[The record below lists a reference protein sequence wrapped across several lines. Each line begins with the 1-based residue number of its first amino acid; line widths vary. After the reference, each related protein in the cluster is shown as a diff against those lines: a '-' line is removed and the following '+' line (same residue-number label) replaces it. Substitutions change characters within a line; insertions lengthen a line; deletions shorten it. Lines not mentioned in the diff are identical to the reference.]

1 MIRLFKHKAVFCLFL
16 FFLVSAGM
24 YSSSWRLGA
33 DHAEPG
39 VAKFLEDM
47 EIPHGKMYVCTEQD
61 VLDLIGLAE
70 REKINV
76 FELID
81 CIYRYIAPRNIRMT
95 LFGKDLRK
103 TQDIFDLGG
112 PRILAILSIDTIRYI
127 EVGAIHTP
135 DQKAMDVYIENRR
148 ETYIEIGTAQY
159 EVRFGFASLS
169 PLLFEDAFGI
179 MVKKLFFNA
188 PLTKLELFS
197 PGKGAIH
204 VKNMFR
210 PKRWNLDVV
219 RRK

>member
-1 MIRLFKHKAVFCLFL
+1 MIRLPKYGTAVCIFLLLLCNAGLF
-16 FFLVSAGM
+16 
-24 YSSSWRLGA
+24 SSSWRLGA

-39 VAKFLEDM
+39 VAQFLENK
-47 EIPHGKMYVCTEQD
+47 ELPHGSMYVCGEQD
-61 VLDLIGLAE
+61 VLELIDLAE

-81 CIYRYIAPRNIRMT
+81 CIYRYIEPRNIRIT
-95 LFGKDLRK
+95 IFGKDLRK
-103 TQDIFDLGG
+103 TQENFDLGG
-112 PRILAILSIDTIRYI
+112 QRILAILSIDTIRYI
-127 EVGAIHTP
+127 EVGAVHKKG
-135 DQKAMDVYIENRR
+135 QRAMDVYIEKER

-159 EVRFGFASLS
+159 EARFGFASLS
-169 PLLFEDAFGI
+169 PLLFEDAYGI
-179 MVKKLFFNA
+179 TVKKLFFNA

-219 RRK
+219 TKK